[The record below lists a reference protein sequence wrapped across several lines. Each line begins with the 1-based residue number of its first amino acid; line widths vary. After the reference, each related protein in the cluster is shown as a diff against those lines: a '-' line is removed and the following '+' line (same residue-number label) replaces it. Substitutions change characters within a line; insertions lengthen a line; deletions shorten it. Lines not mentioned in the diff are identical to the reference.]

1 MEEKTR
7 KVYILLTRSN
17 TSFSQLIYK
26 VTHDQ
31 FTHSSIGLEGPGG
44 AFYSFARR
52 HPRLML
58 PAGLIK
64 ERVAGGFYA
73 IHPTVPCRLYEL
85 EVTEENWQYIRRKI
99 DAMYPEHRHYRY
111 NLLGAFTAYAGKTLE
126 RPHHYFCSEFVAECL
141 VESGA
146 AVLPNPPGLS
156 HPIDFTTIE
165 GEKLLFEW
173 GRSASWPARS
183 PPRRRFFEKILFK
196 WGRV

>member
-58 PAGLIK
+58 PAGS
-64 ERVAGGFYA
+64 G
-73 IHPTVPCRLYEL
+73 
-85 EVTEENWQYIRRKI
+85 W
-99 DAMYPEHRHYRY
+99 
-111 NLLGAFTAYAGKTLE
+111 LLCHSSHGA
-126 RPHHYFCSEFVAECL
+126 
-141 VESGA
+141 
-146 AVLPNPPGLS
+146 LPAL
-156 HPIDFTTIE
+156 
-165 GEKLLFEW
+165 
-173 GRSASWPARS
+173 
-183 PPRRRFFEKILFK
+183 
-196 WGRV
+196 

>member
-58 PAGLIK
+58 PAGLIQ
-64 ERVAGGFYA
+64 ERGAGGFYA

-165 GEKLLFEW
+165 GEKLLFE
-173 GRSASWPARS
+173 GEIGQLARQVAA
-183 PPRRRFFEKILFK
+183 PTAVL
-196 WGRV
+196 

>member
-64 ERVAGGFYA
+64 ERVAGGVYA

-141 VESGA
+141 AESGA
-146 AVLPNPPGLS
+146 AQSARTLPPHRLYNHRG
-156 HPIDFTTIE
+156 
-165 GEKLLFEW
+165 GETSF
-173 GRSASWPARS
+173 
-183 PPRRRFFEKILFK
+183 
-196 WGRV
+196 

>member
-1 MEEKTR
+1 M
-7 KVYILLTRSN
+7 
-17 TSFSQLIYK
+17 
-26 VTHDQ
+26 
-31 FTHSSIGLEGPGG
+31 
-44 AFYSFARR
+44 
-52 HPRLML
+52 
-58 PAGLIK
+58 
-64 ERVAGGFYA
+64 
-73 IHPTVPCRLYEL
+73 PCRLYEL

-165 GEKLLFEW
+165 GEKLLFE
-173 GRSASWPARS
+173 GEIGQLARQVAA
-183 PPRRRFFEKILFK
+183 PTAVL
-196 WGRV
+196 